1 MGKYFLFAAAI
12 EQGWL
17 WLVIIAIAGSA
28 ISVGYYFK
36 PIIAMYFREDEGTL
50 LQTGRPVKVNILL
63 LTLLTLL
70 LGVLPF
76 MLSGLI

>member
-1 MGKYFLFAAAI
+1 
-12 EQGWL
+12 
-17 WLVIIAIAGSA
+17 
-28 ISVGYYFK
+28 
-36 PIIAMYFREDEGTL
+36 MYFREDEGTL